1 VGTWCAGVKKSLLA
15 RAALCF
21 KRGCWCL
28 GNKAAVCG
36 GEGVFFCAADEA
48 EVMHWGVAGC
58 FVPSLMDGNE
68 IVRQLLLSDGGMA
81 TAAGVT
87 FRHGEDSWCTRPHG
101 SLLT

>member
-1 VGTWCAGVKKSLLA
+1 
-15 RAALCF
+15 
-21 KRGCWCL
+21 
-28 GNKAAVCG
+28 
-36 GEGVFFCAADEA
+36 
-48 EVMHWGVAGC
+48 MHWGVAGC